1 MLAGGQRGLR
11 HKDGVIHVKGQRLTE
26 DEIAVAKRARLGG
39 YVNHEIAAYFGV
51 NQGRI
56 AEINTGEVGAHV
68 APAPALPGDF
78 PPRVRRAKNFGGFGS
93 SQQNDLFG
101 SAS

>member
-1 MLAGGQRGLR
+1 M
-11 HKDGVIHVKGQRLTE
+11 KGQTLTE
-26 DEIAVAKRARLGG
+26 VEIGIAKRARIQG

-68 APAPALPGDF
+68 EPASAMPDDF
-78 PPRVRRAKNFGGFGS
+78 PPPVRRSRDINRGGPPP
-93 SQQNDLFG
+93 QNDLFG
-101 SAS
+101 GLG

>member
-1 MLAGGQRGLR
+1 M
-11 HKDGVIHVKGQRLTE
+11 KGQTLTE
-26 DEIAVAKRARLGG
+26 DEIAIAKRARLKG

-68 APAPALPGDF
+68 QPASALPDDF
-78 PPRVRRAKNFGGFGS
+78 PPPVRRARNLSRGNPPP
-93 SQQNDLFG
+93 QQDLFG
-101 SAS
+101 GLG